1 MKIDEA
7 IYEYLL
13 EQTVR
18 GNSPNTVKD
27 YRTKLQMFRKFIGDV
42 DVSDIDLKRCREYYL
57 SLAGKVANSISIQ
70 TYIRSLRAF
79 LNWLYTN
86 EYIEVDI
93 CKKFKLPKAK
103 KPMINILTDEE
114 VNRMFACYA
123 GDGFLEVRNRLILAL
138 MLDCGLRLGEVIS
151 ARREDLHLKEHVLIV
166 TGKGNKQRAVAF
178 GNRTEKIFRQY
189 LEIKPHSNLLIIKV
203 SGKNTA
209 EPVTESTIKDL
220 FRKLK
225 KKALIPRLHPHLL
238 RHTFATKYLENGGN
252 IYSLQLLLGHTSL
265 HMTRRYVHLSM
276 VKIQEEFV
284 NFSPFDNIGPSG

>member
-1 MKIDEA
+1 MRIDDA

-27 YRTKLQMFRKFIGDV
+27 YRTKLEMFRRFTGDV
-42 DVSDIDLKRCREYYL
+42 DVCELTLQRCREFYL
-57 SLAGKVANSISIQ
+57 ELAGRVANSVSIQ

-79 LNWLYTN
+79 LNWLYNN
-86 EYIEVDI
+86 EYIEIDI

-103 KPMINILTDEE
+103 KPHINILTNDEI
-114 VNRMFACYA
+114 NRMFDCFS
-123 GDGFLEVRNRLILAL
+123 GDSFLELRNRLILAL
-138 MLDCGLRLGEVIS
+138 MLDSGLRLGEVIS

-178 GNRTEKIFRQY
+178 GSRTAEIFRKY
-189 LEIKPHSNLLIIKV
+189 LEIKPHSQLLIIKV
-203 SGKNTA
+203 SGFGA
-209 EPVTESTIKDL
+209 PEGVTESTIKDL

-238 RHTFATKYLENGGN
+238 RHTFATRYLENGGN

-276 VKIQEEFV
+276 VKIQEDFV
-284 NFSPFDNIGPSG
+284 NFSPFDNVGPS

>member
-1 MKIDEA
+1 MRIDEA
-7 IYEYLL
+7 IHEYLI

-18 GNSPNTVKD
+18 GNSPKTVKD
-27 YRTKLQMFRKFIGDV
+27 YRTKLQFFRDYVGDV
-42 DVSDIDLKRCREYYL
+42 DVREIDLKRCREYYL
-57 SLAGKVANSISIQ
+57 SLAGRVANSISIQ
-70 TYIRSLRAF
+70 AYIRSLRAF
-79 LNWLYTN
+79 LNWLYDSDF
-86 EYIEVDI
+86 IDVDI

-103 KPMINILTDEE
+103 KPIINILTDEE
-114 VNRMFACYA
+114 VNRMFDVYA
-123 GDGFLEVRNRLILAL
+123 GDGFLELRNSLILAL

-151 ARREDLHLKEHVLIV
+151 ARLEDLHFKEHVLIV

-178 GNRTEKIFRQY
+178 GMRTAEIMRKY

-203 SGKNTA
+203 PTKNGP
-209 EPVTESTIKDL
+209 EGVTESTVKDL

-225 KKALIPRLHPHLL
+225 KKALIPRLYPHLL